1 MYKNKH
7 EKSRLIFCKPIGY
20 VNVQTLLIY
29 FINSCNYK
37 TFHFNTIIYFLLIIP
52 QFLLILENRLHHYQ
66 K

>member
-29 FINSCNYK
+29 FINSCNYSK
-37 TFHFNTIIYFLLIIP
+37 RTIVR
-52 QFLLILENRLHHYQ
+52 ILNSL
-66 K
+66 